1 MMSCLLFLFQ
11 VQVDQAKFVKDSSE
25 FVGENI
31 FFSVTV
37 VKFLTLSCKLSFYIF
52 RSWKRKYEEKNEL
65 ACTWFKFNKHHFK
78 FCTKKIAKTSCGGVE
93 NVTCA
98 VVRAIENREELCI
111 RCFNFFCSD
120 NSVEKNPLE
129 ISDFWSNFQQTRRQ
143 CMLTIAI

>member
-52 RSWKRKYEEKNEL
+52 RS
-65 ACTWFKFNKHHFK
+65 
-78 FCTKKIAKTSCGGVE
+78 
-93 NVTCA
+93 
-98 VVRAIENREELCI
+98 
-111 RCFNFFCSD
+111 
-120 NSVEKNPLE
+120 
-129 ISDFWSNFQQTRRQ
+129 
-143 CMLTIAI
+143 